1 MILGLLCED
10 VFIKINIMYVLK
22 TAVRTMR
29 LRRLILCLCIYVR
42 QYFVSI
48 QNNKIFFVKYSLLC
62 LTYFRRLCI
71 ISLAV
76 KIKYFTHI
84 CAVAFLGRN
93 LLGKRDNCGE
103 KSRNIVSS

>member
-1 MILGLLCED
+1 MILGLLCEA

-48 QNNKIFFVKYSLLC
+48 QNNKIFFVKYLKSQEVNC
-62 LTYFRRLCI
+62 KK
-71 ISLAV
+71 SQ
-76 KIKYFTHI
+76 KILF
-84 CAVAFLGRN
+84 
-93 LLGKRDNCGE
+93 
-103 KSRNIVSS
+103 